1 MNFNKLKTL
10 NFKNYYKLLT
20 LNNRLKMKIY
30 TKTGDKGTTSLIGG
44 TRVNKDDVRLEAY
57 GTFDE
62 LSAFIAVLSDSE
74 GVEQHH
80 IEVMDRIQNCL
91 LILESCLALEPAAN
105 SQQPIVKYIPQLTDD
120 DVLFL
125 ESEIDAIN
133 AQLEPMKT
141 LIIPGGNILA
151 SRSHVCRT
159 VCRRAERRL
168 VEMGREYEVDDVLR
182 RFVNRL
188 SDYFFTL
195 SRLFMKN
202 AGVDEKPWKPKK

>member
-1 MNFNKLKTL
+1 MKT
-10 NFKNYYKLLT
+10 
-20 LNNRLKMKIY
+20 Y

-44 TRVNKDDVRLEAY
+44 TRVSKNDVRLEAY

-74 GVEQHH
+74 GVDQHQ
-80 IEVMDRIQNCL
+80 IEVMERIQNSL
-91 LILESCLALEPAAN
+91 LILESCLALEQEDTN
-105 SQQPIVKYIPQLTDD
+105 VSKYIPHLTDD

-133 AQLEPMKT
+133 AQLEPLKS
-141 LIIPGGNILA
+141 LIVPGGNILA

-168 VEMGREYEVDDVLR
+168 VEMGVEYEVDDILR

-188 SDYFFTL
+188 SDYFFVL
-195 SRLFMKN
+195 SRYFMKK
-202 AGVDEKPWKPKK
+202 AGIVEKPWKPIR